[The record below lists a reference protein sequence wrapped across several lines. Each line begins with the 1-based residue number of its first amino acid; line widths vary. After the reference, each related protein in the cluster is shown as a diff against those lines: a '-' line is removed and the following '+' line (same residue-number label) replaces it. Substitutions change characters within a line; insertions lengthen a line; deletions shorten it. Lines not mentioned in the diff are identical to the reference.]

1 MKVNFLISFLLS
13 LFIVGCVEKKP
24 LTLDTKPEKQV
35 LKKVEPIHKKKGS
48 LYSRKGA
55 SLFADKKDLQVGDIV
70 QILIEETLTN
80 DSSDNKKTTRSNSSG
95 IDGGLISPATT
106 TSKGAAS
113 KINRLNGLLGIGLKA
128 SSNNSFN
135 GTVKSS
141 IDETFTTTISAVIEK
156 AYQNGNYFVRGTKQL
171 LINGQRQTIEISGV
185 IRPYDI
191 EVDNTIK
198 SEKLANLKILYDKE
212 GDERDALKKPWGSK
226 FLESISPF

>member
-1 MKVNFLISFLLS
+1 MKVNFLVSLLLS

-24 LTLDTKPEKQV
+24 LTLDAQPEKQV
-35 LKKVEPIHKKKGS
+35 LKKVVPVHKKKGS

-70 QILIEETLTN
+70 QIQIDETLTN
-80 DSSDNKKTTRSNSSG
+80 DSTDSKNTSRKNSTGFSGGVSFPADTPKKT
-95 IDGGLISPATT
+95 
-106 TSKGAAS
+106 SK
-113 KINRLNGLLGIGLKA
+113 LTGLLGMGLKA
-128 SSNNSFN
+128 SSGHTFN

-141 IDETFTTTISAVIEK
+141 VDEAFVTTISAVIEK
-156 AYQNGNYFVRGTKQL
+156 VYQNGNYFARGTKQL
-171 LINGQRQTIEISGV
+171 LINGQKQTIEISGV

-212 GDERDALKKPWGSK
+212 GDERDALKKPWGSR